1 MTAEQ
6 GIRQDGSVLTPLAE
20 DNGQSASPRPEQPRV
35 SMEIITCP
43 LTGENIPRC
52 CCPLEK

>member
-6 GIRQDGSVLTPLAE
+6 ATRQDTSVSTHVAE
-20 DNGQSASPRPEQPRV
+20 DQGQSALPRSDQPRV
-35 SMEIITCP
+35 SIEIITCP